1 MSVTRRNA
9 FLAWL
14 VVHLTLIVLVCAHD
28 TLWLLRGGVATI
40 PAAHRSLWE
49 KLDRVPKTVLGVDSP
64 SGNPWKRAVA
74 TYTHL
79 AGIELGYG
87 YFAPNI
93 PASSALVF
101 EFHYPDGR
109 VEYETPGLHGEA
121 GQFRVS
127 TLVGQIGQTDY
138 DRWRSA
144 LIKLL
149 AGSAWKRHP
158 EATLLRAFFGRLSPP
173 TMAEYRAGKRER
185 TFTCHYVYEY
195 RRTTSAD
202 SSPPL

>member
-9 FLAWL
+9 FLAWF
-14 VVHLTLIVLVCAHD
+14 VVHLTFILVVCAHD
-28 TLWLLRGGVATI
+28 TLWLLRRGVVATS
-40 PAAHRSLWE
+40 ALRGSLWE
-49 KLDRVPKTVLGVDSP
+49 KLDKGPETILGADSP

-101 EFHYPDGR
+101 EFRYPDGR
-109 VEYETPGLHGEA
+109 VEYETPGLHGAA

-138 DRWRSA
+138 ERWRVA

-149 AGSAWKRHP
+149 AGSAWQRHP
-158 EATLLRAFFGRLSPP
+158 EAVSLRAFFGTISPP
-173 TMAEYRAGKRER
+173 ASAEYRAGKRER
-185 TFTCHYVYEY
+185 TFTCLYVYEF
-195 RRTTSAD
+195 RRKSAGVK
-202 SSPPL
+202 PFL

>member
-14 VVHLTLIVLVCAHD
+14 VVHLTFILVVCAHD
-28 TLWLLRGGVATI
+28 TLWLLRRGVVAT
-40 PAAHRSLWE
+40 PALRGSLWE
-49 KLDRVPKTVLGVDSP
+49 KLDKGPETILGADSP

-158 EATLLRAFFGRLSPP
+158 EAILLRAFFGRVSPP

-185 TFTCHYVYEY
+185 TFACLYVYEF
-195 RRTTSAD
+195 RRETAGVK
-202 SSPPL
+202 PFL

>member
-1 MSVTRRNA
+1 MSTTRRNA

-14 VVHLTLIVLVCAHD
+14 VIHLALIVMVCAHD
-28 TLWLLRGGVATI
+28 TLWLLRRGLAAT
-40 PAAHRSLWE
+40 PARRGLLWGT
-49 KLDRVPKTVLGVDSP
+49 LDRFPEAILGADLP

-74 TYTHL
+74 TYTNL

-93 PASSALVF
+93 PPASALVF
-101 EFHYPDGR
+101 EFHYPNGR
-109 VEYETPGLHGEA
+109 VEYETPNLRGAA

-138 DRWRSA
+138 ERWRGA

-149 AGSAWKRHP
+149 AGSAWQRHP
-158 EATLLRAFFGRLSPP
+158 EALSLRAFFGTITPP
-173 TMAEYRAGKRER
+173 TSVEYRAGKRER
-185 TFTCHYVYEY
+185 TFTCLYVYEF
-195 RRTTSAD
+195 RRKTAGEE
-202 SSPPL
+202 PFL